1 MRLSSDASDLL
12 AAAQMDEVA
21 GRSYRLGSTGGA
33 SSTGRSFSS
42 HPRNQVSSACC
53 APCCVGAW
61 PQTSSAKGLLH
72 VHRRLLPSNSTDP
85 TSIPPTCPVKR
96 RSFTPATLACFHSIT
111 LIKPNPGAR
120 LPECKT
126 RLAVRA
132 FIGNIADQHT
142 SWRAHENPGATLH
155 NHRLVE
161 GAIYGAFRRDW
172 ERFLAHPQHWRCAGP
187 DGGVHTGYLAD
198 HWCDRGHILY
208 VV

>member
-53 APCCVGAW
+53 APACVGAC

-72 VHRRLLPSNSTDP
+72 VHKRLLPSNSTEP

-96 RSFTPATLACFHSIT
+96 RSFTPATLACFHSMT
-111 LIKPNPGAR
+111 LIVQFWNQTAGMQ
-120 LPECKT
+120 KT
-126 RLAVRA
+126 VGSA
-132 FIGNIADQHT
+132 
-142 SWRAHENPGATLH
+142 
-155 NHRLVE
+155 
-161 GAIYGAFRRDW
+161 
-172 ERFLAHPQHWRCAGP
+172 
-187 DGGVHTGYLAD
+187 GVHRQHRRPALLSMGTMKIPELPFTTTDWSQVASTEHSGETGRASGAPSTLAMCGSG
-198 HWCDRGHILY
+198 W
-208 VV
+208 

>member
-53 APCCVGAW
+53 APACVGAC

-72 VHRRLLPSNSTDP
+72 VHRRLLPSNSTEP

-96 RSFTPATLACFHSIT
+96 RSFTPATLACLQSMPLMGHSE
-111 LIKPNPGAR
+111 PDCR
-120 LPECKT
+120 RSKT
-126 RLAVRA
+126 PVAPRE
-132 FIGNIADQHT
+132 FIGNIADQHFLST
-142 SWRAHENPGATLH
+142 GTMKIPELPFTTT
-155 NHRLVE
+155 
-161 GAIYGAFRRDW
+161 DW
-172 ERFLAHPQHWRCAGP
+172 SQ
-187 DGGVHTGYLAD
+187 VSS
-198 HWCDRGHILY
+198 
-208 VV
+208 